1 MKVTNDIKSAVDIA
15 QKFNDAF
22 ANVGVAI
29 ESLNTIRVW
38 IPGVFST
45 SEDETVILE
54 CLEALHRIKKR
65 CNQDALREHIK
76 KM

>member
-1 MKVTNDIKSAVDIA
+1 MKVTNDIKSAVDTAEI
-15 QKFNDAF
+15 FNRAF
-22 ANVGVAI
+22 AQVSASI
-29 ESLNTIRVW
+29 EFLNGIIVSLPPT
-38 IPGVFST
+38 FST
-45 SEDETVILE
+45 IEDDEAVLN